1 MAEQPSYTPPASG
14 PEAPRGLVAELSNFA
29 GSLGRH
35 LESLFSLAGLEA
47 KEAAGIYLRIAIVLA
62 AALLFLFLGYILTL
76 FFVAYLLVAVLRF
89 DGLWVSLGFAVFHLA
104 GAGLC
109 GWYVKSNLGV
119 PVFASTSEELK
130 KDFDALKGIKP

>member
-1 MAEQPSYTPPASG
+1 MAQPSFTPPASG

-29 GSLGRH
+29 GSFGRH

-89 DGLWVSLGFAVFHLA
+89 DGLWVSFAFAAFHLA

-109 GWYVKSNLGV
+109 AWYVKSNLGA
-119 PVFASTSEELK
+119 PVFAATSEELK
-130 KDFDALKGIKP
+130 KDFDALKGIKS